1 MEQHPPAASGVE
13 EEEQAVAPG
22 GERTDVELV
31 HAYREGDVH
40 AFEELHRR
48 YVASIYRLVKRKLG
62 DALLAEDIAQETFLK
77 ALKMLDRVDETFNFG
92 GWVHTVARNL
102 CFDELRRRQRD
113 LRAEASAEEEEE
125 GELLTNLPSTARAF
139 DPVLMQE
146 SNETRRQVWSVAQRL
161 PEKYRLVLTLRELQD
176 MSYRQIA
183 RTLNMSESA
192 VETLLY
198 RARLRFKEEY
208 LAAQREGQ
216 LSHEEAIPLL
226 APYLAGKLRRP
237 QAEAV
242 RDHIA
247 GCVKCSRRLGRK
259 RIKQRAT
266 GDSGAP
272 TKPRRAA
279 PSPASR
285 KTSPALGF
293 RGDSAGV
300 PSHEG

>member
-1 MEQHPPAASGVE
+1 MDVE
-13 EEEQAVAPG
+13 EEKAPVKEG
-22 GERTDVELV
+22 LEPTDVELV
-31 HAYREGDVH
+31 RAYRNGDAH

-48 YVASIYRLVKRKLG
+48 YVASIYRLVRRKLG
-62 DALLAEDIAQETFLK
+62 DALLAEDIAQETFMK
-77 ALKMLDRVDETFNFG
+77 ALRMMDRVDESFNFG

-113 LRAEASAEEEEE
+113 LRADTAAEEEESA
-125 GELLTNLPSTARAF
+125 ELMANLPSTSRSF

-146 SNETRRQVWSVAQRL
+146 SNETRRQVWKVAQRL

-183 RTLNMSESA
+183 RTLKMSESA

-208 LAAQREGQ
+208 LASQTEG
-216 LSHEEAIPLL
+216 LLTHEEAVPLL

-247 GCVKCSRRLGRK
+247 ACVKCARRVGR
-259 RIKQRAT
+259 
-266 GDSGAP
+266 
-272 TKPRRAA
+272 RRAKVPREIKARA
-279 PSPASR
+279 P
-285 KTSPALGF
+285 
-293 RGDSAGV
+293 DSSG
-300 PSHEG
+300 

>member
-1 MEQHPPAASGVE
+1 MDEVGEKPPGKEGVE
-13 EEEQAVAPG
+13 PS
-22 GERTDVELV
+22 DVELV
-31 HAYREGDVH
+31 RAYREGDTH

-48 YVASIYRLVKRKLG
+48 YVASIYRLVRRKLG
-62 DALLAEDIAQETFLK
+62 DALLAEDIAQETFMK
-77 ALKMLDRVDETFNFG
+77 ALRMMDRVDDSFNFG

-113 LRAEASAEEEEE
+113 LRADTASEEEENA
-125 GELLTNLPSTARAF
+125 ELMANLPSTARSF
-139 DPVLMQE
+139 DPVLVQE
-146 SNETRRQVWSVAQRL
+146 SNETRRQVWRVAQRL

-183 RTLNMSESA
+183 KTLKMSESA

-208 LAAQREGQ
+208 LASQTEGE
-216 LSHEEAIPLL
+216 LTHDEAVPLL

-247 GCVKCSRRLGRK
+247 VCVKCARRIGRRRVK
-259 RIKQRAT
+259 AAAVAKSKAP
-266 GDSGAP
+266 DSG
-272 TKPRRAA
+272 
-279 PSPASR
+279 
-285 KTSPALGF
+285 G
-293 RGDSAGV
+293 
-300 PSHEG
+300 

>member
-1 MEQHPPAASGVE
+1 MDLEEGKEVAPAA
-13 EEEQAVAPG
+13 
-22 GERTDVELV
+22 GEPTDVELV
-31 HAYREGDVH
+31 RAYRGGDTQ

-48 YVASIYRLVKRKLG
+48 YVASIYRLVRRKLG
-62 DALLAEDIAQETFLK
+62 DALLAEDIAQETFMK
-77 ALKMLDRVDETFNFG
+77 ALRMMDRVDDNFNFG

-113 LRAEASAEEEEE
+113 LRAETPDEAEES
-125 GELLTNLPSTARAF
+125 ELMANLPSTAKAF
-139 DPVLMQE
+139 DPVLVQE
-146 SNETRRQVWSVAQRL
+146 SNETRRQVWQVAQRL

-183 RTLNMSESA
+183 RTLKMSESA

-208 LAAQREGQ
+208 LASQREGE
-216 LSHEEAIPLL
+216 LTHEEALPLL

-247 GCVKCSRRLGRK
+247 SCAKCARRIGRRRLK
-259 RIKQRAT
+259 DQRRSEA
-266 GDSGAP
+266 
-272 TKPRRAA
+272 R
-279 PSPASR
+279 
-285 KTSPALGF
+285 
-293 RGDSAGV
+293 
-300 PSHEG
+300 